1 MNQALDLLLVFV
13 LLMNFLMLGSSWLRV
28 MIRIAAF
35 QGVLLAFMP
44 LFIHHDGS
52 GRVAALALGTAAV
65 KGALIPSLLLRA
77 MRDASIRRETNP
89 YIGFVPSLALGA
101 LGTTAA
107 VLFAR
112 LLPLSPEHTG
122 TLLVPA
128 SLATFLTGFILLTTR
143 RKAVMQVVGYLI
155 LENGIFIF
163 GLLLLDAMPFFIEIG
178 VLLDL
183 FVAIFIMGI
192 VLNHIKR
199 EFSSFDTEHLAD
211 LRE

>member
-1 MNQALDLLLVFV
+1 MTPLLELMLVCV
-13 LLMNFLMLGSSWLRV
+13 LLMNFLLLGSSWLRV
-28 MIRIAAF
+28 MIRVAAA
-35 QGVLLAFMP
+35 QGVFLAFLP
-44 LFIHHDGS
+44 LLVHGN
-52 GRVAALALGTAAV
+52 GGWRVAVLALGTAVV
-65 KGALIPSLLLRA
+65 KGAVIPALLFRA
-77 MRDASIRRETNP
+77 MRDANIRRETSP
-89 YIGFVPSLALGA
+89 YVGFVASLALGA
-101 LGTTAA
+101 LGTAFA

-112 LLPLSPEHTG
+112 HLPLAPGHAG

-199 EFSSFDTEHLAD
+199 EFASFDTERLAD